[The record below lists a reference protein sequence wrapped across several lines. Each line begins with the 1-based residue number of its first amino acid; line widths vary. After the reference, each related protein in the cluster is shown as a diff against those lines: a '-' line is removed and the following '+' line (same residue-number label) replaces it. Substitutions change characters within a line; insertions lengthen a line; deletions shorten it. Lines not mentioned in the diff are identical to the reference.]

1 MEDCVLS
8 PHGCPRT
15 RVPSRTSGWG
25 PAERRCAPPRPG
37 CLSLSRHLCIPRTW
51 VAFTWDPSGS
61 TCLQPARPPVMPR
74 RFWLLPTDLGLR
86 GFQQCWQAWY
96 LGCSSPGPVDAVL
109 TLSVAQSSAL
119 GPALLPTELHASW
132 MAGGPHLTRA
142 GLRLVGG
149 CDPHPSP
156 WPESAPECSSGGPSA
171 LLAHIGVGG
180 GGKSFR
186 DCPQGLSRWCGLMA
200 TATWWATR
208 CSSLKLL
215 CPGALPCGQREQLRG
230 AGSVQPQTGHPA
242 SPTPGVTADVGV
254 G

>member
-1 MEDCVLS
+1 
-8 PHGCPRT
+8 
-15 RVPSRTSGWG
+15 
-25 PAERRCAPPRPG
+25 
-37 CLSLSRHLCIPRTW
+37 
-51 VAFTWDPSGS
+51 
-61 TCLQPARPPVMPR
+61 MPR

-156 WPESAPECSSGGPSA
+156 WPESELQNAPQEGPV
-171 LLAHIGVGG
+171 LCELILGWGVGG
-180 GGKSFR
+180 SPSGIVCRVSPGG
-186 DCPQGLSRWCGLMA
+186 
-200 TATWWATR
+200 
-208 CSSLKLL
+208 
-215 CPGALPCGQREQLRG
+215 
-230 AGSVQPQTGHPA
+230 V
-242 SPTPGVTADVGV
+242 V
-254 G
+254 